1 MWGGSTS
8 SPSTAASRRASPTKR
23 PWCTCSSAGCSST
36 TFGWS
41 PPRSCGAP
49 PCGTSWP
56 RATWST
62 PSRADVAAPAGAPR
76 RRDLLFWLVLFVG
89 ATTVVTG
96 LAEVV
101 APGVVLDALG
111 AEKSET
117 SRQLFA
123 TVGMFMVVVGAGLTH
138 ALLAAGDHRVLL
150 LWAGLQ
156 KLGAVIAVSAG
167 VARGVF
173 RTAALLVALNDL
185 VSSGLVFWYRRR
197 AS

>member
-1 MWGGSTS
+1 M
-8 SPSTAASRRASPTKR
+8 
-23 PWCTCSSAGCSST
+23 
-36 TFGWS
+36 
-41 PPRSCGAP
+41 
-49 PCGTSWP
+49 
-56 RATWST
+56 
-62 PSRADVAAPAGAPR
+62 AAPAPAVAR
-76 RRDLLFWLVLFVG
+76 AVARRDLLFWLVLFIGV
-89 ATTVVTG
+89 TTVATG
-96 LAEVV
+96 LSEVV

-111 AEKSET
+111 AGKTDT

-123 TVGMFMVVVGAGLTH
+123 TVGMFMVVVGGGLTH
-138 ALLAAGDHRVLL
+138 ALFVAGDHRVLL